1 MFQIRIETMTDII
14 QQRTPEWQEQ
24 RKLRITGSRLGAVL
38 GLSPWQKPKD
48 VLREMVRQYHG
59 AESEFVGG
67 PHIDHGVNH
76 EKNALLC
83 FMRKSGL
90 NVEECG
96 FFAYGDFMGA
106 SPDGLTSDGGILELK
121 VPYSLRKGGEFKSLS
136 DQPQYNAQVQM
147 EMIATGR
154 NHGYFAQ
161 YIAPC
166 GDPLAPDYVPEK
178 MKIEHIELDP
188 LFLDKNLEKINEFY
202 RLLLSELDNKEHLEP
217 LRTQIDTDR
226 AYFVLSEIDRLRVLQ
241 KESAEAEKALLDELV
256 KMADGK
262 NAEVHGRKLTL
273 VKKQGSISYA
283 KAIKELLPNADL
295 EKWRGKETEGWRLT

>member
-1 MFQIRIETMTDII
+1 MTNII

-59 AESEFVGG
+59 LPSEFVGG

-76 EKNALLC
+76 ERAALLC

-90 NVEECG
+90 DVEECG
-96 FFAYGDFMGA
+96 FFTYGDFMGA
-106 SPDGLTSDGGILELK
+106 SPDGLTSDNGILELK
-121 VPYSLRKGGEFKSLS
+121 VPYSLRKGGEFKSLA
-136 DQPQYNAQVQM
+136 DQPQYAAQVQM

-161 YIAPC
+161 YIAPY
-166 GDPLAPDYVPEK
+166 GDPLAPDYVPEQ
-178 MKIEHIELDP
+178 MKIEHVELDP

-217 LRTQIDTDR
+217 LRVQIDNDR
-226 AYFVLSEIDRLRVLQ
+226 AAFVLSRIDFLRVLQ
-241 KESAEAEKALLDELV
+241 KESAEAEKELMSELV
-256 KMADGK
+256 EMAEGK

-273 VKKQGSISYA
+273 VKRQGAISYA
-283 KAIKELLPNADL
+283 KAIKELLPDANL
-295 EKWRGKETEGWRLT
+295 EKWRGKETESWRLT

>member
-1 MFQIRIETMTDII
+1 MENII
-14 QQRTPEWQEQ
+14 HQRTDEWQDQ

-67 PHIDHGVNH
+67 PHIDHGVTH
-76 EKNALLC
+76 ERQASLC

-90 NVEECG
+90 DVEECG
-96 FFAYGDFMGA
+96 FFPYGDFMGA

-121 VPYSLRKGGEFKSLS
+121 VPYSLRKGGEFKTLA
-136 DQPQYNAQVQM
+136 DQPQYVAQVQL

-154 NHGYFAQ
+154 KHGYFAQ
-161 YIAPC
+161 YIAPY
-166 GDPLAPDYVPEK
+166 GDPLAPDYVPEQ
-178 MKIEHIELDP
+178 MKIEHVELDP
-188 LFLDKNLEKINEFY
+188 LFLENNLEKINDFY

-217 LRTQIDTDR
+217 LRAKIDTDR
-226 AYFVLSEIDRLRVLQ
+226 AYFILSEIDRHRAIQ
-241 KESAEAEKALLDELV
+241 KESAEAEKVLLAELV
-256 KMADGK
+256 EMADGK

-273 VKKQGSISYA
+273 VKRQGSISYA
-283 KAIKELLPNADL
+283 KAIKELLPDADL
-295 EKWRGKETEGWRLT
+295 EKWRGKETESWRLT

>member
-1 MFQIRIETMTDII
+1 MTDII

-59 AESEFVGG
+59 LPSEFVGG

-76 EKNALLC
+76 ERQASLC

-90 NVEECG
+90 DVEECG
-96 FFAYGDFMGA
+96 FFSYGDFMGA
-106 SPDGLTSDGGILELK
+106 SPDGLTSDDGILELK
-121 VPYSLRKGGEFKSLS
+121 VPYSLRKGGEFKSLA
-136 DQPQYNAQVQM
+136 DQPQYVAQVQM

-154 NHGYFAQ
+154 KHGYFAQ
-161 YIAPC
+161 YIAPY
-166 GDPLAPDYVPEK
+166 GDPLAPDYVPEQ
-178 MKIEHIELDP
+178 MKIEHVELDT
-188 LFLDKNLEKINEFY
+188 LFLDKNLEKINDFY

-217 LRTQIDTDR
+217 LRAQIDTDR

-241 KESAEAEKALLDELV
+241 KKSAEAEKALLAELV
-256 KMADGK
+256 EMADGK
-262 NAEVHGRKLTL
+262 DAEVHGRKLTL
-273 VKKQGSISYA
+273 VKRQGSISYA
-283 KAIKELLPNADL
+283 KAIKELLPDADL
-295 EKWRGKETEGWRLT
+295 EKWRGKETESWRLS

>member
-1 MFQIRIETMTDII
+1 MTNII

-67 PHIDHGVNH
+67 PHIDHGVTH
-76 EKNALLC
+76 ERAALLC

-90 NVEECG
+90 DVEECG
-96 FFAYGDFMGA
+96 FFPYGDFMGA
-106 SPDGLTSDGGILELK
+106 SPDGLTSDNGILELK
-121 VPYSLRKGGEFKSLS
+121 VPYSLRKGGEFKSLA
-136 DQPQYNAQVQM
+136 DQPQYAAQVQM

-161 YIAPC
+161 YIAPY
-166 GDPLAPDYVPEK
+166 GDPLATDYVPEQ
-178 MKIEHIELDP
+178 MKIEHVELDP
-188 LFLDKNLEKINEFY
+188 LFLDNNLEKINEFY

-217 LRTQIDTDR
+217 LRVQIDNDR
-226 AYFVLSEIDRLRVLQ
+226 AYFILSRIVFLRVLQ
-241 KESAEAEKALLDELV
+241 KESAEAEKALLAELV
-256 KMADGK
+256 EMADGK

-273 VKKQGSISYA
+273 VKRQGAISYA
-283 KAIKELLPNADL
+283 KAIKELLPDADL
-295 EKWRGKETEGWRLT
+295 EKWRGKETESWRLT

>member
-1 MFQIRIETMTDII
+1 MPTSDSQINTTTT
-14 QQRTPEWQEQ
+14 QRSTEWQEQ
-24 RKLRITGSRLGAVL
+24 RKLRITGSRLGAIL

-67 PHIDHGVNH
+67 PHIDHGVNN
-76 EKNALLC
+76 EQRALLC
-83 FMRKSGL
+83 FMRESGL

-121 VPYSLRKGGEFKSLS
+121 VPYSLRKGGEFKPLS
-136 DQPQYNAQVQM
+136 EQPHYAAQVQM

-161 YIAPC
+161 YIAPH
-166 GDPLAPDYVPEK
+166 GDPLAPDYVPEQIN
-178 MKIEHIELDP
+178 IERAELDP
-188 LFLDKNLEKINEFY
+188 LFLDSNLTKINEFY
-202 RLLLSELDNKEHLEP
+202 RLLLSELDNPEHLEE

-226 AYFVLSEIDRLRVLQ
+226 SWFILSEIDRLRAIQ
-241 KESAEAEKALLDELV
+241 KESAEAEKELLNELV

-262 NAEVHGRKLTL
+262 DAEVHGRKLTL
-273 VKKQGSISYA
+273 VKRQGSISYS
-283 KAIKELLPNADL
+283 KAIKELLPDADL
-295 EKWRGKETEGWRLT
+295 EKWRGKPSESWRIT

>member
-1 MFQIRIETMTDII
+1 MTDII
-14 QQRTPEWQEQ
+14 QQRTVEWQEQ

-59 AESEFVGG
+59 LPSEFVGG

-76 EKNALLC
+76 ERQASLC

-90 NVEECG
+90 GVEECG
-96 FFAYGDFMGA
+96 FFPYGDFMGA
-106 SPDGLTSDGGILELK
+106 SPDGLTSDDGILELK
-121 VPYSLRKGGEFKSLS
+121 VPYSLRKGGEFKALS
-136 DQPQYNAQVQM
+136 DQPQYVAQVQM

-154 NHGYFAQ
+154 KHGYFAQ
-161 YIAPC
+161 YIAPY
-166 GDPLAPDYVPEK
+166 GDPLAPDYVPEQ
-178 MKIEHIELDP
+178 MKIEHVELDP
-188 LFLDKNLEKINEFY
+188 LFLDNNLEKINDFY

-226 AYFVLSEIDRLRVLQ
+226 AYFILSEIDRLRVLQ
-241 KESAEAEKALLDELV
+241 KESADAEKALLAELV
-256 KMADGK
+256 EMADEK
-262 NAEVHGRKLTL
+262 NAEIHGRKLTL
-273 VKKQGSISYA
+273 VKRQGAISYA
-283 KAIKELLPNADL
+283 KAIKELLPDADL